1 MKQIIISAQSQTKS
15 VCIVEN
21 KKLVEFWV
29 ERESRERIVGNIY
42 LGKVMNVLPGMDSAF
57 VNIGLERN
65 AFLYAGDV
73 LGFEEA
79 NKVEIKNLNIKIGDD
94 ILVQV
99 VKDQFG
105 NKGAR
110 ITMNISLA
118 GRGLILMP
126 QIDYVGVSRKIV
138 DESVKQELVEY
149 VDSIRKPG
157 HGYIIRT
164 QATSCS
170 KEELYQEAQ
179 ELEAKWEAI
188 LEQKLKTSAPN
199 IIYQDKNLTER
210 AVRDMLRS
218 DVDEVIVDDE
228 KTYNELKAAF
238 PHVCASKPDLFK
250 LYSRQDK
257 QIFISYNLKA
267 QLDGLLE
274 RKVVMDNGAYL
285 VIDRTEALTVIDVNT
300 GKYVGEKDLSE
311 TLFETNKIAAV
322 EIARQLRLRNIGGI
336 VVVDFIDMDKQEHID
351 AVMEILRQ
359 ELNKDRIKTSLI
371 DMTPLGLVEITRKK
385 TTSMLSDVL
394 LQPCPYC
401 GGNAY
406 IYSDEHVAETIKHDL
421 RQLFVNEKNSTVI
434 ITVAPSVFNKIFAYR
449 LFEKECMAY
458 WQDKR
463 IYIVPNSA
471 YHIEK
476 YDITVKHSAIIDLPN
491 EAKLLY

>member
-1 MKQIIISAQSQTKS
+1 MKQIFISAQDRTKS
-15 VCIVEN
+15 VCIVED

-29 ERESRERIVGNIY
+29 ERETRDRIVGNIY

-73 LGFEEA
+73 LGGEDA
-79 NKVEIKNLNIKIGDD
+79 STIAIKDLNIKVGDD

-138 DESVKQELVEY
+138 DENVKQELVDF

-170 KEELYQEAQ
+170 KEELKQEAQ
-179 ELEAKWEAI
+179 DLELKWERI
-188 LEQKLKTSAPN
+188 LEEKRHTSAPN
-199 IIYQDKNLTER
+199 IVYQDKNLTER

-228 KTYNELKAAF
+228 KTFEELKLAF
-238 PHVCASKPDLFK
+238 PHVCRAKPDLFK
-250 LYSRQDK
+250 LYTRKDE
-257 QIFISYNLKA
+257 QIFFAYNLKS
-267 QLDGLLE
+267 QLENILE

-300 GKYVGEKDLSE
+300 GKYVGERDLSN

-336 VVVDFIDMDKQEHID
+336 VIVDFIDMDKQEQID
-351 AVMEILRQ
+351 AVMEILQQ

-371 DMTPLGLVEITRKK
+371 GMTPLGLVEITRKK
-385 TTSMLSDVL
+385 TTSMISDIM

-401 GGNAY
+401 GGDGY
-406 IYSDEHVAETIKHDL
+406 IVSDEHVAEKIKNDL
-421 RQLFVNEKNSTVI
+421 RNIFRNEKNSTVI

-449 LFEKECMAY
+449 IFEKECMKY
-458 WQDKR
+458 WSDKR
-463 IYIVPNSA
+463 IYLVPNSN

-476 YDITVKHSAIIDLPN
+476 YDITVKNSAIIDLPN
-491 EAKLLY
+491 QAKLLY